1 MGVTVAVPLAPPK
14 QLTLVCPPKVAV
26 STEPIVK
33 FPADPVTTIGLEDGE
48 EVVVQ
53 FAVFRIAARIAAT
66 VENVLVPE

>member
-1 MGVTVAVPLAPPK
+1 
-14 QLTLVCPPKVAV
+14 VAV

-33 FPADPVTTIGLEDGE
+33 LPADPVTTIGLEDGE

-66 VENVLVPE
+66 VENVRVPE